1 MSKKIEFI
9 KYVETLIEAT
19 KNNPVE
25 MNEDA
30 HFYWESFR
38 KTEEIEKPTF
48 TENGKKIILWM
59 REHPEIPI
67 VKARE
72 VAEGLVISSRAVSGA
87 FRKLVSDGFVEKVG
101 QDPVIYVL
109 TDKGK
114 NFEIVD

>member
-1 MSKKIEFI
+1 MRAEHVKMKAG
-9 KYVETLIEAT
+9 VVHAR
-19 KNNPVE
+19 
-25 MNEDA
+25 EDIR
-30 HFYWESFR
+30 Y
-38 KTEEIEKPTF
+38 EEIEKPTF
-48 TENGKKIILWM
+48 TENGKKIIVWM
-59 REHPEIPI
+59 REHPEMPM

>member
-48 TENGKKIILWM
+48 TENGKKSILWM
-59 REHPEIPI
+59 REHPEMPM

>member
-1 MSKKIEFI
+1 M
-9 KYVETLIEAT
+9 
-19 KNNPVE
+19 
-25 MNEDA
+25 
-30 HFYWESFR
+30 
-38 KTEEIEKPTF
+38 
-48 TENGKKIILWM
+48 
-59 REHPEIPI
+59 

>member
-48 TENGKKIILWM
+48 TENGKKLFCGCGNIQKCQWL
-59 REHPEIPI
+59 
-67 VKARE
+67 
-72 VAEGLVISSRAVSGA
+72 
-87 FRKLVSDGFVEKVG
+87 KLVKWPKDW
-101 QDPVIYVL
+101 
-109 TDKGK
+109 
-114 NFEIVD
+114 